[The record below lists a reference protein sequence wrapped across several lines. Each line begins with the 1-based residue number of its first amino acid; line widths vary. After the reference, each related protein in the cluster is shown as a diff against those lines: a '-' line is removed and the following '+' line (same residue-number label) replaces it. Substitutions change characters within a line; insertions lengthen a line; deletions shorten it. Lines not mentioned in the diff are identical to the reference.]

1 MCTKNGTAN
10 GDTETMT
17 ESEFRAELKNP
28 HGGYL
33 FFGEEDYLKYTYS
46 KEVRKAVTDG
56 AFDEF
61 NHIVIYGE
69 EYSAQA
75 LSSAISSLPMM
86 AEKKL
91 VEVRGLDFNS
101 LKKDD
106 VEKMTDVLSD
116 LDSHPDTVLIMRA
129 DSSLFNP
136 GRLPKAPSEIY
147 RTLAKYLTPVEFQF
161 PQSARLQSWIMRHFA
176 EWKIDLDPSLCRYL
190 VEVCGHSMW
199 TLSNE
204 IEKLCAY
211 AVENNLHN
219 ISESTVDLVCCK
231 TVEYD
236 DFQLTNALLDYDKEL
251 VFETLRRQ
259 KITRRPPMSILSA
272 VIKVYTE
279 MFLINR
285 EYMLG
290 MSKQEISSSL
300 KIHEFRVGKYLA
312 AISRTSRAKI
322 ERAAQLCRDADIA
335 SKSASNVTSYIAPER
350 LIASVCALMCR

>member
-1 MCTKNGTAN
+1 
-10 GDTETMT
+10 MT
-17 ESEFRAELKNP
+17 ESEFRTELKNL

-33 FFGEEDYLKYTYS
+33 FFGDEDYLKYTYS
-46 KEVRKAVTDG
+46 KEARKAVTDG

-75 LSSAISSLPMM
+75 LSGAISSLPMM

-101 LKKDD
+101 LKKEDI
-106 VEKMTDVLSD
+106 ESMADVLSD
-116 LDSHPDTVLIMRA
+116 LESYPHTVLIVRA
-129 DSSLFNP
+129 DSSLFNV
-136 GRLPKAPSEIY
+136 GKLPKSPSDVY
-147 RTLAKYLTPVEFQF
+147 KALTKYLTPVEFQF

-176 EWKIDLDPSLCRYL
+176 EWKINFDPLLCKYL

-211 AVENNLHN
+211 AIENSLGS
-219 ISESTVDLVCCK
+219 ISQDTIDLVCCK

-236 DFQLTNALLDYDKEL
+236 DFQLTNALLDYDKDL

-259 KITRRPPMSILSA
+259 KITRRPPMAILSA
-272 VIKVYTE
+272 VIKLYDE

-290 MSKQEISSSL
+290 MSKQEISASL
-300 KIHEFRVGKYLA
+300 KTHEFRVGKYLT
-312 AISRTSRAKI
+312 AISKTSRAKI
-322 ERAAQLCRDADIA
+322 ERAAELCRDADIA